1 VIPEQE
7 DVDYSNPEEHVS
19 WALRNMPTFAG
30 VGAVT
35 HPGFLRQWSRHL
47 VDCGFAH
54 CDYLASL
61 ADENGNIH
69 VSKLPKQRIKLR
81 KAIRGPRNHYNPA
94 ATWVPVNAPE
104 PPKTRIPDI
113 SNLTLEENM
122 AMLQQYRNAGL
133 IVDPVVGPPIAVVE
147 E

>member
-1 VIPEQE
+1 MIPSQ
-7 DVDYSNPEEHVS
+7 DQADFNNPEEHVA
-19 WALRNMPTFAG
+19 WALHLMPTFAG

-47 VDCGFAH
+47 VECGFAH
-54 CDYLASL
+54 CGYLETL
-61 ADENGNIH
+61 ADENGMIH

-81 KAIRGPRNHYNPA
+81 KAIRGPRNQYNAA
-94 ATWVPVNAPE
+94 ATWVPVDAPE
-104 PPKTRIPDI
+104 PPRNRIPDI

-122 AMLQQYRNAGL
+122 AMLAQYRAAGL
-133 IVDPVVGPPIAVVE
+133 IVDPSVGPPMAVE